1 MVFVNCYCNED
12 NTHLSTS
19 KTFYCISLQMGGLE
33 CVITGLMDEFSVFF
47 KWKNSREVF
56 TLVVIIMSFSVALI
70 NVTPVNMYET
80 LRNRIV
86 MVVLLFTGRNL
97 HVPFVWYVF
106 CRYFFTVLCIIW
118 GNRRVLV
125 LWWLKTF
132 LSHKILIL
140 IVFLSCWRF
149 G

>member
-1 MVFVNCYCNED
+1 
-12 NTHLSTS
+12 
-19 KTFYCISLQMGGLE
+19 MGGLE

-97 HVPFVWYVF
+97 HVPFV
-106 CRYFFTVLCIIW
+106 
-118 GNRRVLV
+118 
-125 LWWLKTF
+125 
-132 LSHKILIL
+132 
-140 IVFLSCWRF
+140 
-149 G
+149 